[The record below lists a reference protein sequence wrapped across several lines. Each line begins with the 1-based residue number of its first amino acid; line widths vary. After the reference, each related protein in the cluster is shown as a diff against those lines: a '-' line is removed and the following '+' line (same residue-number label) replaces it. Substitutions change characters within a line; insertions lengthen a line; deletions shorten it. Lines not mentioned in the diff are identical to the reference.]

1 MTHYQK
7 VNIKISLKYG
17 IKKKAIPIDFK
28 ETICKSVNNLFPNWS
43 FIEYE
48 FTN

>member
-17 IKKKAIPIDFK
+17 IKKKAILQIELK
-28 ETICKSVNNLFPNWS
+28 YNNEQIGELA
-43 FIEYE
+43 
-48 FTN
+48 